1 MSTSESNLFPLVGL
15 QAVAN
20 AHNEWVA
27 VSFHLPQQAGP
38 DNGLA
43 VALAAADVYAHLA
56 PLDCIIPV
64 SDPHGAQQAML
75 VQLLPHLVPQRTIFR
90 LSAAMAADQQV
101 RKTCLQW
108 RDAGYRIVLDGPG
121 AGPVTAAQVDA
132 RALGFDAAGELPGL
146 HQLISLPGPHLAYNI
161 ADADSL
167 AAVAALGASWFA
179 GDYALRSLRS
189 HGDTEDG
196 GSRRRLLALLGLLAR
211 DADAQELEVPL
222 KQDPALAY
230 HLFKLVNSAAFG
242 FTAPITSFNQ
252 AITLLGRRQLQR
264 WLQLLLYAR
273 QQDDGK
279 VNALLPLAAVRAAQM
294 ESLCQL
300 RGGDR
305 AAQDLAFM
313 TGVFSLLDILLGM
326 DMRDI
331 IASLNLDPAVNDA
344 LLERS
349 GELGAMLALAESGPA
364 PAQERLARAG
374 VDGETW
380 WRSLLQ
386 AYQWAIQ
393 VSRNI

>member
-27 VSFHLPQQAGP
+27 VSFHVPPQTQGALLAA
-38 DNGLA
+38 LA
-43 VALAAADVYAHLA
+43 VADVYAHLA

-64 SDPHGAQQAML
+64 SGPHGVDEALLA
-75 VQLLPHLVPQRTIFR
+75 QLLPHLVPQRTIFR
-90 LSAAMAADQQV
+90 LPAAAAANKQV
-101 RKTCLQW
+101 QKTCLQW
-108 RDAGYRIVLDGPG
+108 REAGYRIVLDGPG
-121 AGPVTAAQVDA
+121 AGPVTAAYVDA
-132 RALGFDAAGELPGL
+132 RALGFDASADLPGL

-161 ADADSL
+161 ADTDSL

-179 GDYALRSLRS
+179 GDYALRSPRH

-211 DADAQELEVPL
+211 DADAHELEVPL
-222 KQDPALAY
+222 KQDPSLSY
-230 HLFKLVNSAAFG
+230 HLLKLVNSAAFG
-242 FTAPITSFNQ
+242 FTAPITSFSQ

-279 VNALLPLAAVRAAQM
+279 IHALLPLAAVRAAQM
-294 ESLCQL
+294 EALCQL

-305 AAQDLAFM
+305 DAQDLAFM
-313 TGVFSLLDILLGM
+313 AGVFSLLDVLLGM
-326 DMRDI
+326 PMADI
-331 IASLNLDPAVNDA
+331 IATLNLAPEVSTA
-344 LLERS
+344 LLERN
-349 GELGAMLALAESGPA
+349 GELGTLLALVENTTPPLDGL
-364 PAQERLARAG
+364 RRAG
-374 VDGETW
+374 IDGETY

-393 VSRNI
+393 VSRNL

>member
-1 MSTSESNLFPLVGL
+1 MSASESNLFPLVGL

-38 DNGLA
+38 GNSLA
-43 VALAAADVYAHLA
+43 TALAAADVFAHLA
-56 PLDCIIPV
+56 PLDCIIPL
-64 SDPHGAQQAML
+64 SDPHAVDEALLG
-75 VQLLPHLVPQRTIFR
+75 QLLPHRTIFR
-90 LSAAMAADQQV
+90 LPAATVADQQAQ
-101 RKTCLQW
+101 KICQQW

-132 RALGFDAAGELPGL
+132 RALGFDAAGELPEL
-146 HQLISLPGPHLAYNI
+146 HQLISLPGPHLAYNV
-161 ADADSL
+161 ADGDSL
-167 AAVAALGASWFA
+167 AAAAALGASWFA
-179 GDYALRSLRS
+179 GDYALRGLRH

-242 FTAPITSFNQ
+242 FMAPITSFNQ

-279 VNALLPLAAVRAAQM
+279 INALLPLAAVRAAQM
-294 ESLCQL
+294 EALCQL

-305 AAQDLAFM
+305 DAQDLAFM
-313 TGVFSLLDILLGM
+313 AGVFSLLDVLLGM
-326 DMRDI
+326 PMEEI
-331 IASLNLDPAVNDA
+331 IATLNLAPEVNDA
-344 LLERS
+344 LLERN
-349 GELGAMLALAESGPA
+349 GELGTLLALVESATPLPEGL
-364 PAQERLARAG
+364 RRAG
-374 VDGETW
+374 IDGETY

-393 VSRNI
+393 VSRNL

>member
-27 VSFHLPQQAGP
+27 VSFHVPPQTQGALLAA
-38 DNGLA
+38 LA
-43 VALAAADVYAHLA
+43 VADVYARLA
-56 PLDCIIPV
+56 PLDCIIPIG
-64 SDPHGAQQAML
+64 DPHGADEAL
-75 VQLLPHLVPQRTIFR
+75 LAQLLPHLVPQRTIFR
-90 LSAAMAADQQV
+90 LPAAAAANKQV
-101 RKTCLQW
+101 QKTCLQW
-108 RDAGYRIVLDGPG
+108 REAGYRIVLDGPD
-121 AGPVTAAQVDA
+121 AGPVTAAYVDA
-132 RALGFDAAGELPGL
+132 RALGIDAAGELPGL
-146 HQLISLPGPHLAYNI
+146 HQLMTLPGPHLAYNI
-161 ADADSL
+161 ADTDSL
-167 AAVAALGASWFA
+167 AAVTALGASWFA
-179 GDYALRSLRS
+179 GDYALRSARRHS
-189 HGDTEDG
+189 EAEEGT
-196 GSRRRLLALLGLLAR
+196 SRRRLLALLGLLAR
-211 DADAQELEVPL
+211 DADVPELEVPL

-230 HLFKLVNSAAFG
+230 HLLKLVNSAAFG

-279 VNALLPLAAVRAAQM
+279 INALLPLAAVRAAQM

-313 TGVFSLLDILLGM
+313 TGVFSLLDTLLGM
-326 DMRDI
+326 DMADI
-331 IASLNLDPAVNDA
+331 IATLNLDPAVSGA
-344 LLERS
+344 LLDRS
-349 GELGAMLALAESGPA
+349 GELGAMLALAESGTTPPA
-364 PAQERLARAG
+364 ASLARAG
-374 VDGETW
+374 IDGETY

-386 AYQWAIQ
+386 AYQWAIT

>member
-27 VSFHLPQQAGP
+27 VSFHVPPQTQGALLAA
-38 DNGLA
+38 LA
-43 VALAAADVYAHLA
+43 VADVYAHLA

-64 SDPHGAQQAML
+64 SDPHGADEAL
-75 VQLLPHLVPQRTIFR
+75 LAQLLPHLVPQRTIFR
-90 LSAAMAADQQV
+90 LPATAANKQFQ
-101 RKTCLQW
+101 KTCLQW
-108 RDAGYRIVLDGPG
+108 REAGYRIVLDGPG
-121 AGPVTAAQVDA
+121 AGPVTAAYVDA
-132 RALGFDAAGELPGL
+132 RALGIDAAGELPGL
-146 HQLISLPGPHLAYNI
+146 HLLMTLPGPHLAYNI
-161 ADADSL
+161 ADTDSL
-167 AAVAALGASWFA
+167 AAVTALGASWFA
-179 GDYALRSLRS
+179 GDYALNQARRHSEAEE
-189 HGDTEDG
+189 GT
-196 GSRRRLLALLGLLAR
+196 SRRRLLALLGLLAR
-211 DADAQELEVPL
+211 DADVQELEVPL

-230 HLFKLVNSAAFG
+230 HLLKLVNSAAFG

-279 VNALLPLAAVRAAQM
+279 INALLPLAALRAAQM

-313 TGVFSLLDILLGM
+313 TGVFSLLDILLSM
-326 DMRDI
+326 DMPDI
-331 IASLNLDPAVNDA
+331 IATLNLDPAVSGA
-344 LLERS
+344 LLDRS
-349 GELGAMLALAESGPA
+349 GELGAMLALAESGTTPQPA
-364 PAQERLARAG
+364 ILARAG
-374 VDGETW
+374 IDGETW

-386 AYQWAIQ
+386 AYQWAIT

>member
-1 MSTSESNLFPLVGL
+1 MSASESNLFPLVGL

-38 DNGLA
+38 GNSLA
-43 VALAAADVYAHLA
+43 TALAAADVFAHLA
-56 PLDCIIPV
+56 PLDCIIPL
-64 SDPHGAQQAML
+64 SDPHAVDEALLG
-75 VQLLPHLVPQRTIFR
+75 QLLPHRTIFR
-90 LSAAMAADQQV
+90 LPAATVADQQAQ
-101 RKTCLQW
+101 KICQQW

-132 RALGFDAAGELPGL
+132 RALGFDAAGELPEL
-146 HQLISLPGPHLAYNI
+146 HQLISLPGPHLAYNV
-161 ADADSL
+161 ADGDSL
-167 AAVAALGASWFA
+167 AAAAALGASWFA
-179 GDYALRSLRS
+179 GDYALRGLRH

-242 FTAPITSFNQ
+242 FMAPITSFNQ

-294 ESLCQL
+294 ESLSQL

-313 TGVFSLLDILLGM
+313 TGVFSLLDVLLGM

-331 IASLNLDPAVNDA
+331 IASLNLDPAVNNA

-349 GELGAMLALAESGPA
+349 GELGTMLALAESGATPE
-364 PAQERLARAG
+364 QETLAGAG

>member
-27 VSFHLPQQAGP
+27 VSFHLPQQTGRAG
-38 DNGLA
+38 DSLA
-43 VALAAADVYAHLA
+43 SALAAADVYAHLA
-56 PLDCIIPV
+56 PLDCIIPLAG
-64 SDPHGAQQAML
+64 PHELDEALLG
-75 VQLLPHLVPQRTIFR
+75 QLIPHRTIFR
-90 LSAAMAADQQV
+90 LPAACAADKRVQQ
-101 RKTCLQW
+101 TCRQW

-132 RALGFDAAGELPGL
+132 RALGFDASGDLPGL

-161 ADADSL
+161 ADTDSL

-179 GDYALRSLRS
+179 GDYALRSPRH

-242 FTAPITSFNQ
+242 FMAPITSFNQ

-273 QQDDGK
+273 QQEDGK
-279 VNALLPLAAVRAAQM
+279 INALLPLAAVRAAQM

-305 AAQDLAFM
+305 QAQDLAFM
-313 TGVFSLLDILLGM
+313 TGVFSLLDTLLGM

-349 GELGAMLALAESGPA
+349 GELGAMLVLAESGAMPS
-364 PAQERLARAG
+364 QETLACAG

-380 WRSLLQ
+380 WHSLLQ

>member
-27 VSFHLPQQAGP
+27 VSFHVPQQAQGAL
-38 DNGLA
+38 LA
-43 VALAAADVYAHLA
+43 ALCAADVYAHLA

-64 SDPHGAQQAML
+64 GEPHLDEATLA
-75 VQLLPHLVPQRTIFR
+75 QLLPQLVPQRTIFR
-90 LSAAMAADQQV
+90 LSTAAASNQHMQQ
-101 RKTCLQW
+101 RCLQW

-132 RALGFDAAGELPGL
+132 RALGIDASAELPGL
-146 HQLISLPGPHLAYNI
+146 QHLMSLPGPHLAYNI
-161 ADADSL
+161 ADSASL
-167 AAVAALGASWFA
+167 AAVCALGASWFA
-179 GDYALRSLRS
+179 GDYAL
-189 HGDTEDG
+189 HGARRDSEAEQGT
-196 GSRRRLLALLGLLAR
+196 SRRRLLALLGLLAR
-211 DADAQELEVPL
+211 DADVQELEVPL

-230 HLFKLVNSAAFG
+230 HLLKLVNSAAFG
-242 FTAPITSFNQ
+242 FTATITSFNQ

-279 VNALLPLAAVRAAQM
+279 LNALLPLAAVRAAQM

-326 DMRDI
+326 DMADI
-331 IASLNLDPAVNDA
+331 IATLNLDPAVSAA
-344 LLERS
+344 LLGRS
-349 GELGAMLALAESGPA
+349 GELGAMLALAESGATPA
-364 PAQERLARAG
+364 SASLARAG
-374 VDGETW
+374 VDGETY

-386 AYQWAIQ
+386 AYQWAIT